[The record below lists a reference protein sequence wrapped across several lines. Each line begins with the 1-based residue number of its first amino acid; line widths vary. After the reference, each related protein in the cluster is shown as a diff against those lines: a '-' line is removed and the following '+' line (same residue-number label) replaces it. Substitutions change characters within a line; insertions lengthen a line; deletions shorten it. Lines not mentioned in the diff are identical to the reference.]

1 MLKWI
6 ILSIIFY
13 VIGGFTTCLI
23 VQIHDA
29 NTRDSFASW
38 RWSFDGHLEPED
50 ILGIT
55 LLWPMLVLCIILEF
69 VIPKLFVGMYKIFVL
84 IIFSIGAL
92 FTKGDRNG

>member
-6 ILSIIFY
+6 ILGIIFY
-13 VIGGFTTCLI
+13 VIAGFTTCLI
-23 VQIHDA
+23 IQIHDS
-29 NTRDSFASW
+29 NVRKPFDMWT
-38 RWSFDGHLEPED
+38 FDGHLDPVEIFVVTLMWPIFVLAM
-50 ILGIT
+50 ILG
-55 LLWPMLVLCIILEF
+55 C